1 LVDWSVNLLLFGLES
16 WEIIENDMTRLLDT
30 TRLLVLDLTGNRCGL
45 GCDVPGCDGLRI
57 YNK

>member
-1 LVDWSVNLLLFGLES
+1 VNLLLFGLES